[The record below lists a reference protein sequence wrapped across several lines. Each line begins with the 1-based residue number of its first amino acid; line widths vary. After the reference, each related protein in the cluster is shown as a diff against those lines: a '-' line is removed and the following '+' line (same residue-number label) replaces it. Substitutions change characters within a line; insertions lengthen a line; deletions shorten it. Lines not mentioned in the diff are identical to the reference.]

1 MEFNADHFDGNPGFQ
16 MERKTHENTV
26 KVELGRTQEE
36 IDYDNYKFA
45 VGMKYDLKIC
55 PARFRR

>member
-16 MERKTHENTV
+16 MERKTHENKV
-26 KVELGRTQEE
+26 KVDLGRTQEE

-45 VGMKYDLKIC
+45 VGMKYDLKT
-55 PARFRR
+55 